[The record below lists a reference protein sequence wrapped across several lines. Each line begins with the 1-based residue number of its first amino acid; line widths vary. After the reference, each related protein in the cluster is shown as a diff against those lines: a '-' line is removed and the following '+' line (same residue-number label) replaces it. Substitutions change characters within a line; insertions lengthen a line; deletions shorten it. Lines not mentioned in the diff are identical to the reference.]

1 MRKTPKN
8 LELSPKAMRKM
19 GEAAVKA
26 VASHISS
33 LPQSACSNLENS
45 DQIVS
50 SLRESCPE
58 NGTDFDS
65 ILSFF
70 MNKAV
75 PVSLTTPHP
84 GYMAYI
90 PGGGLYPAAIGDF
103 LGAATNRYS
112 GCYFAAPALVRME
125 TNVLEWFAAWMGY
138 PESARGIFTTGGSLA
153 NFSAIVTAR
162 RHLLGDS
169 IERGTIYT
177 TDQAHHCIMK
187 SAILAGIA
195 EKNIRI
201 LPSDENF
208 RADPN
213 QFEKAIQADQKSGYM
228 PFLLVG
234 SAGTTN
240 TGAIDPLSDLADIA
254 KKYRLWYHL
263 DAAYGGFF
271 NLCPEGHKKLAG
283 IELSDSLVL
292 DPHKGLFLPYGS
304 GCLLVKDGECLRR
317 AHTLTA
323 DYMQDYSTPEG
334 EVNPSDYSPEL
345 SRSYHGLRVWLP
357 LKYFGVK
364 AFRENLQEKLLL
376 TQWMYQRLSEDPS
389 FEVVAKPDL
398 SVIPFRFRP
407 QQGNIDAFNQLLL
420 KNINQSK
427 KILLSSTLL
436 NGEFIIRVCILS
448 FRTHQKEVEEA
459 FDIVST
465 TAKAMEKN
473 G

>member
-1 MRKTPKN
+1 MIKKPTN
-8 LELSPKAMRKM
+8 LELSPEAMQQM

-26 VASHISS
+26 VSLHISN
-33 LPQSACSNLENS
+33 LPHANCSNLENG
-45 DQIVS
+45 DQIVKA
-50 SLRESCPE
+50 LRESSPE
-58 NGTDFDS
+58 NGMDFES
-65 ILSFF
+65 ILNFF

-75 PVSLTTPHP
+75 PVSLNTPHP
-84 GYMAYI
+84 AYMAFI
-90 PGGGLYPAAIGDF
+90 PAGGLYPAAIGDF

-112 GCYFAAPALVRME
+112 GCYFAAPALVRLE
-125 TNVLEWFAAWMGY
+125 TNVLEWFASWMGY
-138 PESARGIFTTGGSLA
+138 PETARGIFTTGGSLA

-162 RHLLGDS
+162 RHLLGDN
-169 IERGTIYT
+169 IEQGTIYT
-177 TDQAHHCIMK
+177 SDQAHHCVMK

-201 LPSDENF
+201 LPSSSDY
-208 RADPN
+208 RADP
-213 QFEKAIQADQKSGYM
+213 QTFEKAIQADLKSGLK
-228 PFLLVG
+228 PFLLIG

-240 TGAIDPLSDLADIA
+240 TGAIDPLFALADIA
-254 KKYRLWYHL
+254 KKYHLWYHL

-271 NLCPEGHKKLAG
+271 NLCQEGRKKLAG

-304 GCLLVKDGECLRR
+304 GCLLVKEGECLRR

-345 SRSYHGLRVWLP
+345 TRSFHGLRVWLP

-364 AFRENLQEKLLL
+364 AFRENLEEKLRL
-376 TQWMYQRLSEDPS
+376 TTWMQQKFLEEPG
-389 FEVVAKPDL
+389 FEIVAKSDL
-398 SVIPFRFRP
+398 SVIPFRYRP
-407 QQGNIDAFNQLLL
+407 KRGDVDTFNQELL
-420 KNINQSK
+420 KNINHSK
-427 KILLSSTLL
+427 KLLLSSTLL
-436 NGEFIIRVCILS
+436 HGEFILRVCILS

-459 FDIVST
+459 FDIIT
-465 TAKAMEKN
+465 ATAKNMEKN